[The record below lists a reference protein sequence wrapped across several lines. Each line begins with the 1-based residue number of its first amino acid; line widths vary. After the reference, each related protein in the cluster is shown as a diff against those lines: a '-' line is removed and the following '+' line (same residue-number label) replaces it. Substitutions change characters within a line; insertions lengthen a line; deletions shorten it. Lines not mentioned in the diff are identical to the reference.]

1 MRVGADG
8 ELRRR
13 GLDVVAVFAQS
24 PEAGGGFHQSL
35 NSLATLA
42 AACENH
48 HRLRAV
54 VLKGGL
60 PDPER
65 LCGMLPALSSVEWVA
80 APPSQK
86 PRLLSSIP
94 RRFRRARIVRAL
106 ARATSGLTTG
116 SFLDGL
122 GADVVY
128 FLSPNSA
135 AMQLRRTPFI
145 LTVWDVCH
153 LDFPEFPEVRAD
165 GEFER
170 RESLFARA
178 LPQALLVVTDS
189 EALSDRIHARYG
201 VDRSRL
207 LAQPFLPSPF
217 LFSDASPTDE
227 VLEHYTLQSGYWVY
241 PAQFW
246 AHKNHVRILEALSL
260 VRSRGE
266 RHRVVF
272 MGSDKGFRATVE
284 AHVRRL
290 DLADDVT
297 FLGFVPSEHL
307 RGLYEGSVGLVFPSY
322 FGPTNLPPLEALAL
336 GVPVVCSDFHERSLG
351 EGPYYFDPDDAGD
364 LAAQMIAAA
373 GRASHERRGVS
384 AAREH
389 AAWREGEPRAS
400 VAALRDHLELIAA
413 RVTMLL
419 KP

>member
-1 MRVGADG
+1 MTVGQGGD
-8 ELRRR
+8 LRRR
-13 GLDVVAVFAQS
+13 GLDVVAVFAQT

-42 AACENH
+42 AACEGH

-65 LCGMLPALSSVEWVA
+65 LCKLLPALSSVEWVA

-86 PRLLSSIP
+86 SRLVRSIP
-94 RRFRRARIVRAL
+94 SRFRRSRLVRAL
-106 ARATSGLTTG
+106 ARTTRGFTTG

-135 AMQLRRTPFI
+135 ALQLRRTPFI
-145 LTVWDVCH
+145 MTVWDVCH

-170 RESLFARA
+170 REALFSRV
-178 LPQALLVVTDS
+178 LPQALLVVADS

-217 LFSDASPTDE
+217 LFSDATPTDE
-227 VLEHYTLQSGYWVY
+227 VLGHYDLDPGYWFY

-260 VRSRGE
+260 IRSRGE
-266 RHRVVF
+266 RHRAVF
-272 MGSDKGFRATVE
+272 TGSDKGFRAAVE

-290 DLADDVT
+290 GLVDDVT

-336 GVPVVCSDFHERSLG
+336 GVPIVCSAFHERSLG
-351 EGPYYFDPDDAGD
+351 EGPHYFDPDDAEE
-364 LAAQMIAAA
+364 LVAEMITVA
-373 GRASHERRGVS
+373 GRSPYERKGVG
-384 AAREH
+384 AVREH
-389 AAWREGEPRAS
+389 ARAQDGENRAS
-400 VAALRDHLELIAA
+400 VKALRAHLKLIAA

-419 KP
+419 

>member
-1 MRVGADG
+1 MG
-8 ELRRR
+8 EQGDIRRR

-42 AACENH
+42 AACDGRH
-48 HRLRAV
+48 QLRAV
-54 VLKGGL
+54 VMKGGL

-65 LCGMLPALSSVEWVA
+65 LCELIPALSSVEWVA
-80 APPSQK
+80 APSSRK
-86 PRLLSSIP
+86 PRLLRLLPDSV
-94 RRFRRARIVRAL
+94 RRSRLVRAVV
-106 ARATSGLTTG
+106 RASRGLTTG

-128 FLSPNSA
+128 FLSPHSA
-135 AMQLRRTPFI
+135 ALQLRRTPF
-145 LTVWDVCH
+145 LMTVWDVCH

-165 GEFER
+165 GEFEG
-170 RESLFARA
+170 REALFSRA

-217 LFSDASPTDE
+217 LFSDATPTDE
-227 VLEHYTLQSGYWVY
+227 VLERYGLEHGYWFY

-260 VRSRGE
+260 IRGRGE

-272 MGSDKGFRATVE
+272 SGSDKGFRAAVE

-336 GVPVVCSDFHERSLG
+336 RVPVVCSDFHARSLG
-351 EGPYYFDPDDAGD
+351 EGPRYFDPDDAED
-364 LAAQMIAAA
+364 LAAQMATVA
-373 GRASHERRGVS
+373 GGSPHERRGF
-384 AAREH
+384 AAAPEH
-389 AAWREGEPRAS
+389 AAERDWAPHAS
-400 VAALRDHLELIAA
+400 VEALRGHLELIAS
-413 RVTMLL
+413 RVTMLQ